1 MGRIWR
7 PGDRF
12 SKALKALDDNHNV
25 GTIGMDLSKAFDCMP
40 HGLLLAKLFAYGVA
54 PNACLFISTYLKN
67 RMQRVKIMGTSSD
80 WATIN
85 RGVPQGSVLG
95 PLLFNIFLNDLFY
108 LPLNSALVNY
118 ADDNHLCNSNKNL
131 DVLQKELES
140 DCARAVQWFT
150 ENQTTANSGKFQSIL
165 LSRHNIETF
174 NINIGDHIISRNN
187 TLKILGITLDEKL
200 NFNEHIRNICQT
212 SSRQINALRRISK
225 FLNQQCREKVYKSF
239 INANFGYCPLVWM
252 LCGKCNLRKIEK
264 LQETVFTKSRHCRIL
279 IMTFVI
285 NLVWNSQNLT
295 QKHSVIDP
303 LNILEPNC
311 GICSHLTWKVLMTC
325 MYLKA
330 IYTNGVSRKKRIRFL
345 RRWIYS
351 NNSSSYEWL
360 NKYILRSFY
369 LFYCFLIFYHNH
381 ILFI

>member
-1 MGRIWR
+1 MADICPVYKKLDSLLKDNNRSVNFLIV
-7 PGDRF
+7 F
-12 SKALKALDDNHNV
+12 SKLFERIMAEQLTIYFENILSTRVSAYRRGYSCQHVILNLTEYWRKALEDNHNV
-25 GTIGMDLSKAFDCMP
+25 GAIRMDFFKAFDCMP
-40 HGLLLAKLFAYGVA
+40 HGLMLAKLLAYGVA

-85 RGVPQGSVLG
+85 RGIPQGSVLG
-95 PLLFNIFLNDLFY
+95 PLLFSIFLNDLFY

-140 DCARAVQWFT
+140 DCARAVQWFA
-150 ENQTTANSGKFQSIL
+150 ENQTTANSGKFQSFL

-187 TLKILGITLDEKL
+187 NLKILWITLDEKL

-225 FLNQQCREKVYKSF
+225 FLNQQCHEKVYKRF
-239 INANFGYCPLVWM
+239 IDADFGYCPLVWM

-264 LQETVFTKSRHCRIL
+264 LQERAFRIVYRESKLVTQTHWQKWSVKPASVFK
-279 IMTFVI
+279 
-285 NLVWNSQNLT
+285 T
-295 QKHSVIDP
+295 QPKKLSVLLPWISDHKHKI
-303 LNILEPNC
+303 EE
-311 GICSHLTWKVLMTC
+311 K
-325 MYLKA
+325 
-330 IYTNGVSRKKRIRFL
+330 F
-345 RRWIYS
+345 
-351 NNSSSYEWL
+351 
-360 NKYILRSFY
+360 
-369 LFYCFLIFYHNH
+369 
-381 ILFI
+381 